1 MFQSTSDDSMTCITG
16 CAVCHRTPVSS
27 LGREFRSRTVVCQ
40 DTCRYSGS
48 PWWHCQTL
56 YLRTYISYIHGCF
69 DVWTLLDLAAS
80 SDLDPRMTSVWM
92 YPNSD
97 QTVGRAP
104 CLTDYHLPDYNVR
117 PGSRRCLLTPVTS
130 AKRHLL
136 TVSRGP
142 GIFLASGERLV
153 LCPLSGLS
161 SKTTNLPNI
170 GTDTAGG
177 THGRCLCGL

>member
-1 MFQSTSDDSMTCITG
+1 M
-16 CAVCHRTPVSS
+16 
-27 LGREFRSRTVVCQ
+27 
-40 DTCRYSGS
+40 
-48 PWWHCQTL
+48 
-56 YLRTYISYIHGCF
+56 
-69 DVWTLLDLAAS
+69 
-80 SDLDPRMTSVWM
+80 WM

-153 LCPLSGLS
+153 LCLLSGLS
-161 SKTTNLPNI
+161 SKTTNPPKPWDRHGGWHTRPLFMWFVGQVTGLLTTELI
-170 GTDTAGG
+170 VCVFRKRVETDISSWFFSIRSDRQTLDV
-177 THGRCLCGL
+177 RK